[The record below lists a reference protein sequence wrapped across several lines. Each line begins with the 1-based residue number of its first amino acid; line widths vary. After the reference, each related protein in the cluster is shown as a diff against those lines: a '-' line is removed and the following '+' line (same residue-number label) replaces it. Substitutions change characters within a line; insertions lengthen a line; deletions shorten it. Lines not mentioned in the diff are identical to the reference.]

1 MKKKIP
7 IIIDCDPGQDDA
19 INLFLAMSSPAELEI
34 IGITTV
40 AGNVS
45 ISLTSR
51 NARIICDIAGRPD
64 IPVFAGS
71 AHPMKRKLVTAEHVH
86 GKTGLNGID
95 IYEPVHPLHEMH
107 AVDFIVETLL
117 AAEDESITLVLTGP
131 LTNIALAIQKNP
143 SILSKIAEIIMMG
156 GAMRE
161 GGNYS
166 PSAEFNIVVDPH
178 AADIVFHS
186 NLKISVLGLDV
197 TYQVPATQSRKDRI
211 RAMTNEVARSTSK
224 MLDLFDR
231 FAAIKYSS
239 SGAPLNDPCTI
250 AYLLKPELFTGK
262 QCNLTVET
270 ESELTMGHTAIDF
283 WQVTDRAVN
292 VNWVYSVDSNG
303 FYDLLIER
311 LSRFDDRF

>member
-1 MKKKIP
+1 M
-7 IIIDCDPGQDDA
+7 
-19 INLFLAMSSPAELEI
+19 
-34 IGITTV
+34 
-40 AGNVS
+40 
-45 ISLTSR
+45 
-51 NARIICDIAGRPD
+51 
-64 IPVFAGS
+64 
-71 AHPMKRKLVTAEHVH
+71 H

-95 IYEPVHPLHEMH
+95 IYEPIHPLHEMH

-143 SILSKIAEIIMMG
+143 LILGKIAEIIMMG

-161 GGNYS
+161 GGNHS

-178 AADIVFHS
+178 AAGIVFHS

-197 TYQVPATQSRKDRI
+197 TYQVPATQARKDRI
-211 RAMTNEVARSTSK
+211 RGITNDVARSTSK

-231 FAAIKYSS
+231 YAAAKYSS

-250 AYLLKPELFTGK
+250 AFLLKPELFTGK
-262 QCNLTVET
+262 PCNLTVET

-283 WQVTDRAVN
+283 WQVTDRSAN

-311 LSRFDDRF
+311 LSRFDDRL

>member
-1 MKKKIP
+1 MNKQRP

-19 INLFLAMSSPAELEI
+19 INLFMAMSSPEELEI

-40 AGNVS
+40 AGNVP

-51 NARIICDIAGRPD
+51 NARIICEIAARPD

-71 AHPMKRKLVTAEHVH
+71 SQPMKRKLVTAEHVH
-86 GKTGLNGID
+86 GKTGMNGID
-95 IYEPVHPLHEMH
+95 IYEPKHPLQEMH

-117 AAEDESITLVLTGP
+117 AADEESITLVLTGP
-131 LTNIALAIQKNP
+131 LTNIAVAIQKNP
-143 SILSKIAEIIMMG
+143 LILGKIKEIIMMG

-178 AADIVFHS
+178 AAEIVFNS
-186 NLKISVLGLDV
+186 NLQISVLGLDV

-211 RAMTNEVARSTSK
+211 RAIKNEVGGATAK

-231 FAAIKYSS
+231 FAAAKYSAA
-239 SGAPLNDPCTI
+239 GAPLNDPCTV
-250 AYLLKPELFTGK
+250 AFLLKPELFVSK
-262 QCNLTVET
+262 PCNLSVET
-270 ESELTMGHTAIDF
+270 ESELTMGHSAIDF
-283 WQVTDRAVN
+283 WHVTDRSPN
-292 VNWVYSVDSNG
+292 INWVYSVDSDG
-303 FYDLLIER
+303 FYDLLVDR
-311 LSRFDDRF
+311 LNRFDTSL